1 MILIEFKNVGALERF
16 LRFEMVKHSNDSDE
30 ALGGLIDTKKRIIAF
45 YGLTKYERSYMLS
58 LIDTCWDTYC
68 MKAVEIR
75 A

>member
-16 LRFEMVKHSNDSDE
+16 LRLEMTKHSNEE
-30 ALGGLIDTKKRIIAF
+30 AIGGFIDTKKLIVAF

-58 LIDTCWDTYC
+58 IIDTCWDTYC
-68 MKAVEIR
+68 MKTVEIR